1 MNGLL
6 RIQSTSSS
14 DLYIPVASIK
24 SVSSEQGAA
33 QITIV
38 TDPVSPDRTGNYN
51 APSYQLTEGGSGAG
65 STDETNVQAI
75 IDAWSSVLRG
85 QQAVATVNFSFPVDR
100 FSKAM
105 VLWA

>member
-1 MNGLL
+1 MNGLI

-14 DLYIPVASIK
+14 DLYIPVDSIK
-24 SVSSEQGAA
+24 SVSRTGAA

-38 TDPVSPDRTGNYN
+38 TYPVLLNRAGTND
-51 APSYQLTEGGSGAG
+51 APAYVLTEGGSGAG

-85 QQAVATVNFSFPVDR
+85 QQAVATVNFSSPVDR

>member
-14 DLYIPVASIK
+14 DLYIPVDSIK
-24 SVSSEQGAA
+24 SVSRTAAA

-38 TDPVSPDRTGNYN
+38 TDPVSPDRTGSYN
-51 APSYQLTEGGSGAG
+51 APSYQLTEGGTGAG
-65 STDETNVQAI
+65 EFDETNVQAI

-105 VLWA
+105 VAWP

>member
-14 DLYIPVASIK
+14 DLYIPVDSIK
-24 SVSSEQGAA
+24 SVSRTGAA

-38 TDPVSPDRTGNYN
+38 TDPVSPDRVGNYN

-105 VLWA
+105 VAWP